1 MVTRNVT
8 IVVDEETARWVRVE
22 AARHD
27 MSVSRFVG
35 ELLHRGMAEDQQY
48 ERAMASFLARHPRP
62 LKEGG
67 GYPGRAAVHAR

>member
-1 MVTRNVT
+1 MPNRNVT
-8 IVVDEETARWVRVE
+8 ISLDEETARWTRVE

-48 ERAMASFLARHPRP
+48 ERAMASFLARQPRP
-62 LKEGG
+62 LKEGD
-67 GYPGRAAVHAR
+67 GYPDRAALHAR